1 MNITQCKRVYQRT
14 SFMCRVTLSTG
25 GGAAI
30 ETNSVDVS
38 LGGVGLVSPR
48 LVPTGQ
54 PVTLGFHLRNKA
66 GEPVIDKVGGRV
78 VHVRSDIDGHVL
90 GVEFHEPLHRSRNP
104 DLARKVESL

>member
-1 MNITQCKRVYQRT
+1 MNSTQNQRVYQRA
-14 SFMCRVTLSTG
+14 SFLCRVTLSTG
-25 GGAAI
+25 EGAAI
-30 ETNSVDVS
+30 EANSVDIS

-48 LVPTGQ
+48 LVPTGRA
-54 PVTLGFHLRNKA
+54 VTLEFHLRNKA

-90 GVEFHEPLHRSRNP
+90 GIEFHEPLRRLHNP